1 MVAQLKE
8 MLTTHAWVPHDL
20 HFLTVCV
27 SVTTAC
33 NIVNA
38 QRTDSWSK
46 SQKFAILSQYIYI
59 ARRVRME
66 TVYDL
71 AEGGFI
77 SMTTLPRILM
87 SRATFPMLLQQLY
100 YAWI

>member
-1 MVAQLKE
+1 
-8 MLTTHAWVPHDL
+8 
-20 HFLTVCV
+20 
-27 SVTTAC
+27 
-33 NIVNA
+33 
-38 QRTDSWSK
+38 
-46 SQKFAILSQYIYI
+46 
-59 ARRVRME
+59 ME

-100 YAWI
+100 YAWILHHVSLIEVEMTDCVLQNDGRIQKIR